1 MVPGAPF
8 FGLSMPICNSSP
20 PTQPESGA
28 QVPCHGL
35 PWDKSGFTTRSAV
48 SPPQQK
54 LRPLAGHF
62 RKIRC
67 AEVEDRFPQGSLCNS
82 SSSLS

>member
-1 MVPGAPF
+1 VVPGAPF

-62 RKIRC
+62 RKNRC